1 MGVPGSETAYALHMP
16 SKHSAREKSVFFM
29 ILNEFQNF
37 CKGTA
42 NSPHIKEMIVEKDI
56 RNPLIISNRSGFEV
70 KF

>member
-29 ILNEFQNF
+29 TLKKFKIF

-42 NSPHIKEMIVEKDI
+42 KLPYLQEKAIEKE
-56 RNPLIISNRSGFEV
+56 SQ
-70 KF
+70 